1 MGFLASIAAVIMG
14 WIPEGTFDIYHALLI
29 SASAVLTA
37 SFASF
42 VLGTSILRCFLSCF
56 CFFKLWYPKFP
67 FYFLGII
74 MVVVIIISHRYKINP
89 DSKKLPISLFFF

>member
-1 MGFLASIAAVIMG
+1 VGFLASIAAVIMG

-42 VLGTSILRCFLSCF
+42 VLGTSL
-56 CFFKLWYPKFP
+56 FKLQLY
-67 FYFLGII
+67 L
-74 MVVVIIISHRYKINP
+74 
-89 DSKKLPISLFFF
+89 